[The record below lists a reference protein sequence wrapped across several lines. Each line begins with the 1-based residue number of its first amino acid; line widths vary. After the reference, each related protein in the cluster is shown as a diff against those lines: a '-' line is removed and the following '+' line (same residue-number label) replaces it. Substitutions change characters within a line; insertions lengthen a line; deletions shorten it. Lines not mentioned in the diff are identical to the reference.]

1 MKVNCPGC
9 NASYK
14 VDDGRIPSSGL
25 KMRCPKCSTSFRVA
39 REGAEGG
46 EAETETG
53 DGFRP
58 SVMPKRPKPGARP
71 APPPKPSNSPQGPRA
86 SGVDPGKDEDPFGEI
101 DLPSPKKDEDPFEDI
116 DLPSPKKDED
126 PFGEIDLPS
135 PKKDEDPFED
145 IDLPSPKKDEDPFGE
160 IDLPSPAGASDLP
173 SPAGAS
179 DLPSPAGASDLPE
192 PMQGVS
198 DVPSPAEAVD
208 LPDAKDAADLPEPMQ
223 GVTDVPEPTGDVQD
237 EVGDGPEPLG
247 SSLDGSGPSPDD
259 LGGPPQ
265 SADRDRV
272 DASGSTDYGEID
284 LPTGD
289 SERDDG
295 GEFDAFPTESQGE
308 EDADQDLG
316 APPRES
322 LDLAEDAFDGTRR
335 GSVLDEA
342 PVAPERATG
351 DAERK
356 PGSQFE
362 GRRRVER
369 QKRRTKIALLIVLV
383 VAALAGG
390 ALYFTPWGPFGAF
403 AIARLLPSGAS
414 EQVVARVRDKVER
427 RLVEDSLHGLEAAID
442 ELEIA
447 RKNHPDDE
455 DLRLLGVFL
464 HNWHQIRFG
473 DSQEHASEATR
484 LLGAIEI
491 DESDSPF
498 ARLASASNSLLGLKV
513 PAVIEKLSK
522 QRKPSTHELM
532 LLGEAYLDSGEVKE
546 ALGVAEKLAAEEQ
559 SPRARFLKARA
570 LVLAGK
576 DDEALPVLE
585 KIVGKTPR
593 HFDAALELIRLRLR
607 DRDSDH
613 ELIAKRLKEIA
624 GKSDQLTTPSQ
635 RARANALLG
644 RMYFRQRHFAKAAAQ
659 ADRAEELVPRDVV
672 MLAVR
677 GRLALL
683 NDDLAQA
690 ANVFTRAR
698 SENPVDREAL
708 LGHAETM
715 IRQGALN
722 EAKDLLAGVLKK
734 RENDARAHYLAGL
747 AELRLKNKKKAE
759 AELGRAVALDE
770 RLLDAYLALA
780 DLYMEQS
787 REQEALRILDEARS
801 SVQEKAR
808 ISIALAG
815 AHEQRGNLK
824 QAAQELEAAIES
836 EPENVQARFRLAQVL
851 RKRKRYDRALEQL
864 DEAAALNPNHPGLA
878 LEHGLLMELTGEVGK
893 ALKTYERALAENPDD
908 VGTRIRVGA
917 ACYLLGRYDRA
928 REMLEKAVEEAPESA
943 DANFY
948 YGEVFRVTGNT
959 AEAVGYLN
967 QACELDDTNAVYH
980 LRHGAALLD
989 MRDMPGAMQEF
1000 ERAKELEPEMPEVY
1014 LRIGE
1019 AKLRS
1024 GIARNA
1030 IEQLEKALE
1039 LDPKLGKAY
1048 VLLGEAFEELANL
1061 GAALRCYERA
1071 VSELPD
1077 SAELHF
1083 KLGMVELQARGNNAA
1098 SRSLAK
1104 ATNLAKRLP
1113 EPPRWL
1119 PEAYYRLGTAQMAAG
1134 KRDSAVES
1142 FERYLEI
1149 APEHALDRPEVLSRL
1164 EDLRAR

>member
-14 VDDGRIPSSGL
+14 VDDGRIPPSGL

-39 REGAEGG
+39 REGAGG
-46 EAETETG
+46 EAETG

-58 SVMPKRPKPGARP
+58 SVMPKRPKPKARP
-71 APPPKPSNSPQGPRA
+71 AAPTKPSGPPQGPGA
-86 SGVDPGKDEDPFGEI
+86 SGVESEAREDPFGDI
-101 DLPSPKKDEDPFEDI
+101 DLPEPKKDDDPFGDI
-116 DLPSPKKDED
+116 DLPSPAD
-126 PFGEIDLPS
+126 
-135 PKKDEDPFED
+135 
-145 IDLPSPKKDEDPFGE
+145 
-160 IDLPSPAGASDLP
+160 ASDLP
-173 SPAGAS
+173 SPAGA
-179 DLPSPAGASDLPE
+179 
-192 PMQGVS
+192 
-198 DVPSPAEAVD
+198 VD
-208 LPDAKDAADLPEPMQ
+208 LPDARDAADLPEPMQ
-223 GVTDVPEPTGDVQD
+223 GVTDVPDLSGDTQD
-237 EVGDGPEPLG
+237 EPVAGPEPLG
-247 SSLDGSGPSPDD
+247 SSLEGSTPSPDD
-259 LGGPPQ
+259 LGGPPPP
-265 SADRDRV
+265 ADRDRV

-289 SERDDG
+289 SEEGDS
-295 GEFDAFPTESQGE
+295 GEFDAFPTESPGE
-308 EDADQDLG
+308 KDAVQDLG

-342 PVAPERATG
+342 PVAPEQPAQD
-351 DAERK
+351 DAGRK
-356 PGSQFE
+356 PGAQFE

-369 QKRRTKIALLIVLV
+369 QKRRTKIALLAVLV

-414 EQVVARVRDKVER
+414 DQVVARVRDKVKH
-427 RLVEDSLHGLEAAID
+427 RLAEDSLHGLEAAID

-473 DSQEHASEATR
+473 DSQKHASEATR
-484 LLGAIEI
+484 LLGAIEL

-513 PAVIEKLSK
+513 PTIIDALSK
-522 QRKPSTHELM
+522 LKKPSTHELV
-532 LLGEAYLDSGEVKE
+532 LLGEAYLSSGEVEK
-546 ALGVAEKLAAEEQ
+546 ALDVAEKLAAEEQ

-607 DRDSDH
+607 NRERNRDSDG
-613 ELIAKRLKEIA
+613 ERIADRLEEIA
-624 GKSDQLTTPSQ
+624 DKSDQLTTPAQ
-635 RARANALLG
+635 RARAHALLG
-644 RMYFRQRHFAKAAAQ
+644 RMRFQQRRYAKAAAQ
-659 ADRAEELVPRDVV
+659 IDRAEELAPKDVV

-690 ANVFTRAR
+690 ANAFTRAR
-698 SENPVDREAL
+698 AENPIDREAL
-708 LGHAETM
+708 LGYAETM

-734 RENDARAHYLAGL
+734 REDDARAYYLAGL
-747 AELRLKNKKKAE
+747 TELRLKNEKKAE
-759 AELGRAVALDE
+759 AELGKAVALDE
-770 RLLDAYLALA
+770 RLLDAYIALA
-780 DLYMEQS
+780 DLYMRQG
-787 REQEALRILDEARS
+787 REQEALRTLDEARD
-801 SVQEKAR
+801 SVRETAK
-808 ISIALAG
+808 INIALAA

-851 RKRKRYDRALEQL
+851 RKMKRYDRALEQL
-864 DEAAALNPNHPGLA
+864 DEAAALNPNHPGLT
-878 LEHGLLMELTGEVGK
+878 LEQGLLMELTGEVGK

-908 VGTRIRVGA
+908 TGTRIRVGA

-928 REMLEKAVEEAPESA
+928 REMLDKAVEEAPESA

-959 AEAVGYLN
+959 AEAVGYLE

-980 LRHGAALLD
+980 LRYGAALLD

-1000 ERAKELEPEMPEVY
+1000 DRAKELEPEMPEVY

-1024 GIARNA
+1024 GIARDA

-1039 LDPKLGKAY
+1039 LDPKLGEAY

-1071 VSELPD
+1071 VSQLPD

-1083 KLGMVELQARGNNAA
+1083 KLGMVELQVRGNNVA

-1104 ATNLAKRLP
+1104 ATDLAERLP
-1113 EPPRWL
+1113 ENPHWL
-1119 PEAYYRLGTAQMAAG
+1119 PEAYYRLGTAQMASGRRA
-1134 KRDSAVES
+1134 SAVES

-1149 APEHALDRPEVLSRL
+1149 APENALDRPEVLSRL